1 MKIKK
6 IQLNQ
11 TKGYQ
16 KNIDTFGDDGSNCI
30 ICGRRTNRKYH
41 LHMTV
46 DGDFVPTHYEGDD
59 KGELSDGSQ
68 SQGCF
73 PIGPICKKKFPKEYI
88 Y

>member
-1 MKIKK
+1 
-6 IQLNQ
+6 
-11 TKGYQ
+11 
-16 KNIDTFGDDGSNCI
+16 
-30 ICGRRTNRKYH
+30 
-41 LHMTV
+41 MTV
-46 DGDFVPTHYEGDD
+46 DGDFVPTHYEVDD